1 MPGTTDVGGRA
12 SEQAAVRDHAGSLC
26 RVASAIGIGQ
36 GMTQSRA
43 VKSVPAAVSAV
54 CSVVKPGA
62 IGGGD
67 LREERRFAELRGE
80 LRRREPQCTIFCSL
94 QSQKEILVQSD

>member
-12 SEQAAVRDHAGSLC
+12 SEQAAVRDHAVSLC
-26 RVASAIGIGQ
+26 RVASAIGIRQ
-36 GMTQSRA
+36 GMMQSRA

-62 IGGGD
+62 IDGAIS
-67 LREERRFAELRGE
+67 EESAG
-80 LRRREPQCTIFCSL
+80 L
-94 QSQKEILVQSD
+94 QSFGEN